1 MPAVKLRLFSLVL
14 FLVPS
19 LARSSGIAG
28 LLALCALLAASPRA
42 GAQALNE
49 AKALNDKATALTLK
63 GRYAEAE
70 PLFKRELGILE
81 RTVGPDSPVYS
92 AGLNNLAEVY
102 LGQGRY
108 AEAEPLYRR
117 SLAIREKTLGAN
129 SPDTATGLNNLAN
142 LLQLQGHYG
151 DAEPLYRRTLAI
163 LEKVRGGAHP
173 DVASALNNLAELY
186 NKQGRYAE
194 AEPLYR
200 RALAI
205 RQKALRP
212 DDPDVATSL
221 NNLAGLSTLQGR
233 YGEAEQLYKQSLAIL
248 EKAFGPEHPNVA
260 TNLNNLASLYDKQ
273 ARFADGEPLLKRSLA
288 IREKVLGPAHP
299 DVAEGLNSLAGHY
312 ADQGRFSEA
321 EALDKRA
328 LAIEEKALG
337 PDHASTAVTLYQLAD
352 IYRRQDR
359 YADAEPFYKR
369 ALAVT
374 EKAFGPNH
382 PQVARILNN
391 MGLQYLLQRK
401 YAEAEPLYQRSLAI
415 REKTLEP
422 NHPDVAESL
431 GNLAQ
436 LYASQGRYAEA
447 EPLYWRALKIME
459 KAYGP
464 EHPAVAIFLN
474 NLGLLYTKQG
484 RHAEAEPFFRRSV
497 MIEEKT
503 LVPDHREVAISL
515 NNLTKLFADEGRYDT
530 AMPFVRRAIDRRIAK
545 PFATFPNLMGAAQ
558 QGLIPATQA
567 FDDSFGVLQQAS
579 SSAAADAVQKLA
591 QRYAAGTGRL
601 AELVRRDQDLAGEA
615 ARLDKSLTTEA
626 TKASSLRNPANED
639 QLRKRIVQIESERKI
654 SSATLGREFP
664 GYVAL
669 SKPGALSLD
678 ETRMLLADDEAVV
691 AFHVAE
697 KASYAWVVTRGSA
710 FWSPLPANSAEL
722 TEEVKKLRQMVTPDA
737 DKPFDAAPAYR
748 LYQQTFA
755 PVEEWIKD
763 KKRISVF
770 ANGAL
775 TSIPFG
781 MLVTADPAG
790 KPLGEIDWLIKSHAI
805 TVLPS
810 IYSLKTMRT
819 AAATQAAPKSMI
831 GFADPVFS
839 KTAQARAR
847 QGQTLA
853 MRSLTSFATGTQI
866 DTQSLREYLMQLPG
880 TRAEVQTIGKV
891 LGADASD
898 IVLGLDATETR
909 VKQSRL
915 DQYRIVYFAT
925 HGLVA
930 GELERFSKTRSE
942 PALALT
948 FPDKPSELDDGLL
961 QATEISAL
969 KLNADWVVLSA
980 CNTAASDVIGA
991 EALSGLARAFLYAG
1005 ARSLVVSHWP
1015 VADDATA
1022 KLMTVLFAVAKDE
1035 PNLSHAEAMQKAMLW
1050 LINSGEQ
1057 NAAGIPEAH
1066 PALWAPF
1073 IVVGEPQAGQ

>member
-1 MPAVKLRLFSLVL
+1 M
-14 FLVPS
+14 
-19 LARSSGIAG
+19 
-28 LLALCALLAASPRA
+28 LAASPRA
-42 GAQALNE
+42 SAQDLNE
-49 AKALNDKATALTLK
+49 AKALNDKATSLTVK

-70 PLFKRELGILE
+70 PLLKREIGILE
-81 RTVGPDSPVYS
+81 RAVGRDSPVYS
-92 AGLNNLAEVY
+92 AGLNNLADLY
-102 LGQGRY
+102 LRQGRY

-117 SLAIREKTLGAN
+117 SLEIREKSLGAG

-151 DAEPLYRRTLAI
+151 DAEPLYKRTLAI

-186 NKQGRYAE
+186 SKQGRYAE
-194 AEPLYR
+194 AEPIYR

-212 DDPDVATSL
+212 DDPDVAASF
-221 NNLAGLSTLQGR
+221 NNLAGHSALLGR

-248 EKAFGPEHPNVA
+248 EKAYGGEHPYVA
-260 TNLNNLASLYDKQ
+260 TNLNNLSSLYDRQ
-273 ARFADGEPLLKRSLA
+273 ARYADEEPLLKRSLA

-299 DVAEGLNSLAGHY
+299 DVAEGLKSLAGLY
-312 ADQGRFSEA
+312 ANQGRFPEA
-321 EALDKRA
+321 ETLEKRA

-337 PDHASTAVTLYQLAD
+337 PDHASTAATLSNLAD

-369 ALAVT
+369 ALAVA

-382 PQVARILNN
+382 PQVASVLNN
-391 MGLQYLLQRK
+391 TALLYLFQGR
-401 YAEAEPLYQRSLAI
+401 YTEAEPLYRRSLAI
-415 REKTLEP
+415 REKMLEP
-422 NHPDVAESL
+422 NHPDIAEGL

-436 LYASQGRYAEA
+436 LYGSQGRYAEA

-459 KAYGP
+459 KANGP
-464 EHPAVAIFLN
+464 EHPSVAICLN
-474 NLGLLYTKQG
+474 NMGLLYSKQG
-484 RHAEAEPFFRRSV
+484 RHAEAEPFYRRAL

-503 LVPDHREVAISL
+503 LVPDHREVTVSL
-515 NNLTKLFADEGRYDT
+515 NNLTKLFADEGRYDA
-530 AMPFVRRAIDRRIAK
+530 AMPFIRRAIDRKIAK
-545 PFATFPNLMGAAQ
+545 PYATFPNLMGAAQ

-567 FDDSFGVLQQAS
+567 FDASFGVLQQAS

-591 QRYAAGTGRL
+591 QRYAAGPGRL

-615 ARLDKSLTTEA
+615 TRLDKSLTTEA
-626 TKASSLRNPANED
+626 TKTTSLRNASNED
-639 QLRKRIVQIESERKI
+639 QLRKRIVQIEAERKI
-654 SSATLGREFP
+654 SSETLRREFP

-669 SKPGALSLD
+669 SKPAALSLD

-691 AFHVAE
+691 AFHVSD

-722 TEEVKKLRQMVTPDA
+722 TDEVKKLRQMVTVDA
-737 DKPFDAAPAYR
+737 DKPFDAALAYR

-755 PVEEWIKD
+755 PVEDWIAG
-763 KKRISVF
+763 KKRLSVF

-781 MLVTADPAG
+781 MLVTRDPAG
-790 KPLGEIDWLIKSHAI
+790 KSLGETDWLIKSHAV

-810 IYSLKTMRT
+810 IYSLRTMRT
-819 AAATQAAPKSMI
+819 AAAVPSAPKSMI

-839 KTAQARAR
+839 RTAQASAR
-847 QGQTLA
+847 QSQMLA
-853 MRSLTSFATGTQI
+853 MRSLTSFASGTQI
-866 DTQSLREYLMQLPG
+866 DTQSLREYLVQLPG

-891 LGADASD
+891 LGAETSD
-898 IVLGLDATETR
+898 LVLGLDATEAK

-930 GELERFSKTRSE
+930 GELERFSRTRSE

-948 FPDKPSELDDGLL
+948 FPDKASDLDDGLL
-961 QATEISAL
+961 QVTEISAL

-980 CNTAASDVIGA
+980 CNTAASDVVGA
-991 EALSGLARAFLYAG
+991 EALAGLARAFLYAG

-1022 KLMTVLFAVAKDE
+1022 KLMTALFAVAKDE
-1035 PNLSHAEAMQKAMLW
+1035 PNLSHAEAMQKAMLS
-1050 LINSGEQ
+1050 LIGSSDSSASGI
-1057 NAAGIPEAH
+1057 AEAH

-1073 IVVGEPQAGQ
+1073 IVVGEPEAGQ

>member
-1 MPAVKLRLFSLVL
+1 MPAVKSCLVFFPRVL
-14 FLVPS
+14 
-19 LARSSGIAG
+19 G
-28 LLALCALLAASPRA
+28 LLVACALLAASPRA
-42 GAQALNE
+42 RAQGLNE
-49 AKALNDKATALTLK
+49 ARALNDKASQLTLK

-70 PLFKRELGILE
+70 PLFKRELAILE
-81 RTVGPDSPVYS
+81 RTVGPDAPAYS
-92 AGLNNLAEVY
+92 AGLNNLGEVY
-102 LGQGRY
+102 LRQGRY

-117 SLAIREKTLGAN
+117 SLAIRERKLGAD

-142 LLQLQGHYG
+142 LLQLQGHFA

-163 LEKVRGGAHP
+163 LEKVRGPAHP
-173 DVASALNNLAELY
+173 DVASALNNLAELT
-186 NKQGRYAE
+186 NKQARYAE

-212 DDPDVATSL
+212 DDPDVATSY
-221 NNLAGLSTLQGR
+221 NNLAGFYALLGR
-233 YGEAEQLYKQSLAIL
+233 YGEAEQLFRQSLAIL
-248 EKAFGPEHPNVA
+248 EKALGPEHPHVA
-260 TNLNNLASLYDKQ
+260 TNLNNLASLYDRQ
-273 ARFADGEPLLKRSLA
+273 ARFADAEPLLRRSLA

-299 DVAEGLNSLAGHY
+299 DVAEGLNSLAELY
-312 ADQGRFSEA
+312 ANQGRFAEA

-337 PDHASTAVTLYQLAD
+337 PDHAGTAVTLYQLAD
-352 IYRRQDR
+352 IFRRQDR
-359 YADAEPFYKR
+359 FADAEPFYKR
-369 ALAVT
+369 ALAVM
-374 EKAFGPNH
+374 EKAFGANH
-382 PQVARILNN
+382 PQVARVLNN
-391 MGLQYLLQRK
+391 MALQYLFQRR
-401 YAEAEPLYQRSLAI
+401 YAEAEPLYKRSLAI
-415 REKTLEP
+415 REKALEP
-422 NHPDVAESL
+422 NHPDLAESL
-431 GNLAQ
+431 SNLAQ
-436 LYASQGRYAEA
+436 LYGNQGRYAEA
-447 EPLYWRALKIME
+447 EPLYWRALRIME

-464 EHPAVAIFLN
+464 EHPSVAICLN
-474 NLGLLYTKQG
+474 NMGQLYGKQG
-484 RHAEAEPFFRRSV
+484 RDVEAEPFYRRAV

-503 LVPDHREVAISL
+503 LVPDHREVAVSL

-530 AMPFVRRAIDRRIAK
+530 ALPFVRRAIDRKIAK
-545 PFATFPNLMGAAQ
+545 PFATFPNLVGAAQ
-558 QGLIPATQA
+558 QGLIPAERA

-579 SSAAADAVQKLA
+579 SSAAAEAVQKLA

-615 ARLDKSLTTEA
+615 SRLDKSLTTEA
-626 TKASSLRNPANED
+626 TKASGQRNAANEN
-639 QLRKRIVQIESERKI
+639 QLRKRIAQIETERKI
-654 SSATLGREFP
+654 ASDTLGREFP

-669 SKPGALSLD
+669 SKPAALSLD

-691 AFHVAE
+691 AFHIGE
-697 KASYAWVVTRGSA
+697 KASYAWVVSRTRA
-710 FWSPLPANSAEL
+710 FWTPLPATGAEV
-722 TEEVKKLRQMVTPDA
+722 TDEVKKLRQMVTADA
-737 DKPFDAAPAYR
+737 DKPFDAALAYR

-755 PVEEWIKD
+755 PVEEWIAG

-781 MLVTADPAG
+781 MLVTRDPTG
-790 KPLGEIDWLIKSHAI
+790 KSLGDINWLIKSHAV

-819 AAATQAAPKSMI
+819 AAAVPAAPKAMI

-839 KTAQARAR
+839 RTAQARAR
-847 QGQTLA
+847 QGQMLA
-853 MRSLTSFATGTQI
+853 MRSLTSFANGTQI
-866 DTQSLREYLMQLPG
+866 DTQSLREYLMQLPE
-880 TRAEVQTIGKV
+880 TRAELQTIGNV
-891 LGADASD
+891 LGAEKSD
-898 IVLGLDATETR
+898 LVLGMDATETR

-948 FPDKPSELDDGLL
+948 FPDKPTELDDGLL
-961 QATEISAL
+961 QASEISAL

-1022 KLMTVLFAVAKDE
+1022 RLMTTLFAVAKNE
-1035 PNLSHAEAMQKAMLW
+1035 PYLSHAEAMQKAMLS
-1050 LINSGEQ
+1050 LIKSADS
-1057 NAAGIPEAH
+1057 NASGIPNAH

-1073 IVVGEPQAGQ
+1073 IVVGEPQAGK